1 MVTIRLAR
9 RGANK
14 TPFYHVTVAEKSA
27 PRDGRFIERIGYF
40 NPIAKGHADRLNI
53 DLERIGYWMSVGAKL
68 SERVKTLVREQRN
81 KELSEASRVEDEED
95 KVAEAEIE
103 SSTDAKEAASTASDD
118 VTQLPEDTDQEDSE
132 RDVDI
137 ESSLSSSTEI
147 PSEASSNRTG
157 GDST

>member
-14 TPFYHVTVAEKSA
+14 MPFYHVTVAEKSA

-40 NPIAKGHADRLNI
+40 NPIAKGQADRLNI
-53 DLERIGYWMSVGAKL
+53 DLERVDYWISVGAKL

-81 KELSEASRVEDEED
+81 KELSEASRVEDKED
-95 KVAEAEIE
+95 EVAEVE
-103 SSTDAKEAASTASDD
+103 SSTDANETASAASDD
-118 VTQLPEDTDQEDSE
+118 VTQLPEDTSQEDSE

-137 ESSLSSSTEI
+137 ESNSSSSTEL
-147 PSEASSNRTG
+147 PSEASSNQTG
-157 GDST
+157 EDST